1 MQRGFS
7 LLETLIALLLF
18 TLILKTSNELLFH
31 VNKITVNDY
40 FIQDL
45 LSSYQLQHIFMLS
58 QNVALVDETF
68 IEFIYFDEYHYL
80 EILKD
85 KIIMGEGTVIYFN
98 QIDDAYFELVKK
110 ELYLNY
116 QRDAKEY
123 QLKIGKI
130 NE

>member
-18 TLILKTSNELLFH
+18 TLILKSSNELLFH